1 MVTQKMNG
9 VFLGR
14 ARVATK
20 KTNGSARNIDV
31 DFQGLNNNLVY
42 VLWGGVLANP
52 FPGAAKLYEGDM
64 FYQELDDK
72 AQHPKLYALKVY
84 EAAAASTAK
93 TIKLLR
99 DGFRHKIFVG
109 DTIMVEPATIGG
121 KGKITNVTAVTPKTD
136 TDGTQIWEITV
147 DTALTIAKGDILV
160 EGKALESADTD
171 GNTGEMLVKDIN
183 CFAPQDYDFVFE
195 PVADPEDVD
204 DFENAE
210 YQLTPVIGV
219 LGFIHKMNPIPK
231 CVLKLNQSRFNGIF
245 AFNALNATV

>member
-31 DFQGLNNNLVY
+31 DFQGLKNNLVY

-64 FYQELDDK
+64 FYQELDSK

-109 DTIMVEPATIGG
+109 DTIMVEPAAIGG

-160 EGKALESADTD
+160 EGKAFESADTD

-195 PVADPEDVD
+195 PVADPGDVD

-219 LGFIHKMNPIPK
+219 LGFIHKMSPIPK
-231 CVLKLNQSRFNGIF
+231 CVLKLNQSRFNGVF

>member
-31 DFQGLNNNLVY
+31 DFQGLKNNLVY

-121 KGKITNVTAVTPKTD
+121 KGITANVTAVTEKTE
-136 TDGTQIWEITV
+136 TDGTKIWEVAV
-147 DTALTIAKGDILV
+147 DANLTIAKGDILV
-160 EGKALESADTD
+160 EGKALESADAD

-195 PVADPEDVD
+195 PVTDPDDMD

-210 YQLTPVIGV
+210 YQFTPVIGV
-219 LGFIHKMNPIPK
+219 LGLIHKMSPIPK

>member
-31 DFQGLNNNLVY
+31 DFQGLKNNLVY

-99 DGFRHKIFVG
+99 DEFRHKIFVG

-136 TDGTQIWEITV
+136 TDGSQIWEITV

-219 LGFIHKMNPIPK
+219 LGLIHKMNPIPK

>member
-1 MVTQKMNG
+1 MVQLKTNG
-9 VFLGR
+9 VFMGR
-14 ARVATK
+14 ARVARK
-20 KTNGSARNIDV
+20 YSNGSARNISV
-31 DFQGLNNNLVY
+31 DFQGLKNDLVY

-52 FPGAAKLYEGDM
+52 FPGVAKLYEGDM

-84 EAAAASTAK
+84 EAAAESSAK
-93 TIKLLR
+93 TVKLLR

-121 KGKITNVTAVTPKTD
+121 KGKIANVTAVTEKVE
-136 TDGTQIWEITV
+136 TDGTKIWEVTV

-160 EGKALESADTD
+160 EGKALSEPDG

-195 PVADPEDVD
+195 PVADPADVE

-210 YQLTPVIGV
+210 YQLTPVVGV
-219 LGFIHKMNPIPK
+219 LGLIHKMSPIPK

-245 AFNALNATV
+245 AFNALHASV

>member
-31 DFQGLNNNLVY
+31 DFQGLKNNLVY